1 MIDYTISTHE
11 IEYFLLI
18 FVRIASFI
26 FSAAFFST
34 KGVPRQPKIALS
46 IFISY
51 LMYTNIYPHEYPSYS
66 TILGYGT
73 LVLKEAAVGL
83 IIGVGTQLCTSI
95 VLFAGRI
102 MDMEIGLSM
111 ANVFDPSTQQ
121 QASVTGMLIQYG
133 VLIILYISGLHR
145 YLIKALMETYELIP
159 VCGAVINTDKL
170 LQTFADFLSNY
181 IVIGFRIC
189 LPVFASITLMNIVLG
204 LLAKL
209 APQMNMFSVG
219 IQLKLLAGLVV
230 LLFTVQLLP
239 TVCNFITTQ
248 IQQMMVSIVE
258 GLMPPV

>member
-18 FVRIASFI
+18 LMRIASFI

-34 KGVPRQPKIALS
+34 KGVPRQTKIALS
-46 IFISY
+46 IFLSY
-51 LMYTNIYPHEYPSYS
+51 LMYVNVYPHEYPEYDTLLGYS
-66 TILGYGT
+66 TC
-73 LVLKEAAVGL
+73 VLKEVAVGL
-83 IIGVGTQLCTSI
+83 LIGVGTQLCTSI

-111 ANVFDPSTQQ
+111 ANVFDPTTQQ
-121 QASVTGMLIQYG
+121 QASITGMFIQYG
-133 VLIILYISGLHR
+133 VLMILYVSGLHR
-145 YLIKALMETYELIP
+145 YLIKALMETYQLIP

-170 LQTFADFLSNY
+170 LNTFIEFLGDY

-189 LPVFASITLMNIVLG
+189 LPIFASITLMNIVLG

-219 IQLKLLAGLVV
+219 IQLKLIAGLTV
-230 LLFTVQLLP
+230 LVLTMQLLP
-239 TVCNFITTQ
+239 SVSNFISEQ
-248 IQQMMVSIVE
+248 MQHMMVSIVE
-258 GLMPPV
+258 GLMPS